1 MEVLGSML
9 SRRGITAAHMAT
21 GETEPKVDPPGS
33 GLEAFLTAMGG
44 RTHWTYLVEVYA
56 LHLGHS
62 LPSRSSARR
71 SQPPSSAPA
80 SYVDWKNCRRSSSG
94 RLLVRMAS

>member
-1 MEVLGSML
+1 MEVLGSMF
-9 SRRGITAAHMAT
+9 SRRGITAAHMAA

-33 GLEAFLTAMGG
+33 GLQAFLTPIRGV
-44 RTHWTYLVEVYA
+44 RPYWTYLIEVYA

-80 SYVDWKNCRRSSSG
+80 SYVD
-94 RLLVRMAS
+94 